1 MFSIWCTVAIL
12 FYKEWMDRKK
22 TFILFTYLLLSYT
35 ELAAWR
41 DLAQPLVEANSRE
54 KLFLILT
61 KLILQQKH
69 LFSGDRWSSW
79 W

>member
-1 MFSIWCTVAIL
+1 
-12 FYKEWMDRKK
+12 MDRKK

-54 KLFLILT
+54 KLILILT